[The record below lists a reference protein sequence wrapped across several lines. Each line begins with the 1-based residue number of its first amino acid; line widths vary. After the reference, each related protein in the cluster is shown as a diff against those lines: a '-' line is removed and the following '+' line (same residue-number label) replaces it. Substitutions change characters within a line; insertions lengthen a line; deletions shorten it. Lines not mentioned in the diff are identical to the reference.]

1 MTPAQI
7 VLVDTC
13 VLLNLAFAGRL
24 EILGTLTGLEFWVPE
39 EALAEVLGG
48 RERRAVQEVL
58 EAGFLHLTKL
68 AEPEDLAVFADL
80 RQLMGIGEAAC
91 LALAIRHQGAM
102 VASDEK
108 RRFLREAEKRLG
120 PGRVV
125 NTPGLFLLA
134 IRQGVMTVDEADEAK
149 AVLERHR
156 FRMSFS
162 SFRELV

>member
-1 MTPAQI
+1 MIPAQT

-13 VLLNLAFAGRL
+13 VLLNLAFARRL
-24 EILGTLTGLEFWVPE
+24 EILGALTGIEFRVPE
-39 EALAEVLGG
+39 EALAEVLGA

-58 EAGFLHLTKL
+58 GAGFLHLTKL
-68 AEPEDLAVFADL
+68 VEPEDLAVFADL
-80 RQLMGIGEAAC
+80 RQLMGAGEAAC
-91 LALAIRHQGAM
+91 LALAIRDQTL

-120 PGRVV
+120 PGRIL

-134 IRQGVMTVDEADEAK
+134 IRQGGMTVDEADEAK

-156 FRMSFS
+156 FRMSFA